1 MNASLQ
7 SDSIGLLVDVTAAAA
22 VTFRLLLLW
31 LPMVLMFRLLSPT
44 DKLPFFISGTAWAG
58 ILMQSLLLAMVI
70 GMVLLLLCV
79 DDMFCGGNGDSPNGV
94 YSPNGIFGIQLSTRL
109 FMKFVLFASA
119 IKRSFMVKFD
129 AW

>member
-22 VTFRLLLLW
+22 VTRLLLLW

-70 GMVLLLLCV
+70 GMVLLLMCV